1 MKLKSVY
8 VRFFKSFNYDYLR
21 KIDPN
26 ARRKPWEFIIDE
38 QFYPHVEV
46 PIDSQIT
53 TVVGANESGKSHLLS
68 AIEKGLTG
76 SSESGGVS
84 SGIERKDFCRYSQ
97 FFQSTRKGPRYP
109 DFGFQWGDL
118 EPEEKEKVLRACG
131 IEEERN
137 FSRFFFF
144 RSQQGCT
151 IYLPKETEEGYD
163 VSSVN
168 CKLKDLMPHVFR
180 IDSNIALPDRVSIQ
194 GLLDGRMK
202 EDQEW
207 WPFNRQ
213 RAFQLADA
221 IPEIDKV
228 LAAIGTAAVHQ
239 NTGQPSIT
247 TKLQEEAKSLRESLR
262 EDPAV
267 LRDEERVHEIKA
279 FNLAYDLLF
288 KIAGIERE
296 DIEMLQDAMR
306 NSQTGVAR
314 SVVDK
319 INHALAVKLRFPRI
333 WSQDRNFA
341 LRVEATEHELNF
353 IINDRTGCQYSFDER
368 SSGLKHFLS
377 YYIQY
382 LAHEPA
388 EGARFEI
395 LLMDEPDAFLSGE
408 AQQDLLKIFQMFAD
422 PLQGKG
428 ENAVPVQVIYVTHSP
443 FLIDKNHAERVRAL
457 EKPEGP
463 KGTRVV
469 KGAAQ
474 NRYEPLRSAFG
485 AFVGETT
492 FISHCN
498 LMVEGLSD
506 QILLAGSATY
516 LRRLQDV
523 PESEMLDLN
532 HITIVPAGGA
542 DNLPYLVYLARGRDP
557 EKPAVIALLDS
568 DKDGYNAKVKLGPQG
583 PHPGKKQVLET
594 RFILQV
600 GEISPPQDGANG
612 ATAAGKSFKVLEDLV
627 PPPLAIRAARTFAK
641 NIYDLPDEALDGL
654 TEENVRQRMQ
664 SGRSVFE
671 AIKECFA
678 EIDPPGSIDID
689 KVPFAR
695 TIIDIL
701 PELARER
708 DQQKN
713 GKQTGLDEFEA
724 NMRALFKK
732 LRSMQSAAEQ
742 DVKDKRMRQTVAEN
756 IDTFLSDFSDSH
768 AATRD
773 DVARML
779 GNIESD
785 LEGDENERAFIIQ
798 EITKL
803 RQAHELSDDPTELVR
818 DFDSLLSGLE
828 RLRNARELAASA
840 VDTAVP
846 SRKKIKSTGPTT
858 PAPVATQA
866 APPKEDVAAP
876 ESSASAGE

>member
-1 MKLKSVY
+1 MKLKGVY
-8 VRFFKSFNYDYLR
+8 VRFYKSFNYDYLR
-21 KIDPN
+21 KIDPDVK
-26 ARRKPWEFIIDE
+26 RKPWEFIDE

-76 SSESGGVS
+76 STESGGVT
-84 SGIERKDFCRYSQ
+84 SGIERRDFCRYSH

-151 IYLPKETEEGYD
+151 IYLSKETEEGYD
-163 VSSVN
+163 AFSVN

-194 GLLDGRMK
+194 SLLNGRMK

-207 WPFNRQ
+207 WPFDRQ

-228 LAAIGTAAVHQ
+228 LNAISAAAV
-239 NTGQPSIT
+239 NPNIGQPSIT
-247 TKLQEEAKSLRESLR
+247 TKLQEDAKRLRESLR
-262 EDPAV
+262 EDPTV

-306 NSQTGVAR
+306 DSQTGVAR

-382 LAHEPA
+382 LAHDPA
-388 EGARFEI
+388 EGAQFEI

-428 ENAVPVQVIYVTHSP
+428 EGAVPVQVIYVTHSP

-457 EKPEGP
+457 EKPEGS

-532 HITIVPAGGA
+532 RITIVPAGGA

-568 DKDGYNAKVKLGPQG
+568 DKDGDNAKVKLGPQG

-594 RFILQV
+594 RFILQI
-600 GEISPPQDGANG
+600 GEISPSQDGSNG
-612 ATAAGKSFKVLEDLV
+612 ASAASKSFKVLEDLV
-627 PPPLAIRAARTFAK
+627 PLPLAIRAARTFAK
-641 NIYDLPDEALDGL
+641 NIYDLSDQALEGL

-671 AIKECFA
+671 AIKGYFA

-695 TIIDIL
+695 TVIDIL

-713 GKQTGLDEFEA
+713 SKQTGLDEFEA

-732 LRSMQSAAEQ
+732 LRSMQLASEQ
-742 DVKDKRMRQTVAEN
+742 DIKDKGMRQKVAEKVE
-756 IDTFLSDFSDSH
+756 TFLSDFGDSH

-773 DVARML
+773 DVARLL
-779 GNIESD
+779 GDIESD
-785 LEGDENERAFIIQ
+785 LEGDENERAFIVQ

-828 RLRNARELAASA
+828 RLRNARELATSA
-840 VDTAVP
+840 VNTAVP
-846 SRKKIKSTGPTT
+846 SRKKARSTEPAT
-858 PAPVATQA
+858 PTQA
-866 APPKEDVAAP
+866 IQTVPQKEEIIAP
-876 ESSASAGE
+876 ESDASAGE